1 MRFNDSKIQK
11 FNDSTIQKFN
21 DSGIRNQES
30 GIVYVYDGTF
40 DGFLTAVFDIYASK
54 CKPLQIVN
62 ERLWQQG
69 FFETPVRVVADAVKS
84 ERVWN
89 GMAKRSNKR
98 VTRMFYLAFASELP
112 GIEMTLF
119 SYLEKLFAD
128 TTGAYYKNL
137 LDDHSFELYQTA
149 RKVSFEIHRFQGF
162 VRFQETS
169 DGLFF
174 AAIEPDHDIVSLLAP
189 HFARRYGSQ
198 PWVIYDRRRDKGV
211 FCKIPEIHEITLTDK
226 QFDTLTGDIH
236 PQVKAE
242 DEDLY
247 RSLWKAYYKAINIPE
262 RKNTR
267 LMLRLLPRR
276 YWKYLPEF

>member
-1 MRFNDSKIQK
+1 MMTNKPKPVD
-11 FNDSTIQKFN
+11 NHA
-21 DSGIRNQES
+21 
-30 GIVYVYDGTF
+30 VYVYDGTF
-40 DGFLTAVFDIYASK
+40 DGFLTVIFDIYASK
-54 CKPLQIVN
+54 QTPVQIVS
-62 ERLWQQG
+62 EHLWQPG
-69 FFETPVRVVADAVKS
+69 FFDTSVRTITDTAKS

-89 GMAKRSNKR
+89 GIAARSNKQ
-98 VTRMFYLAFASELP
+98 VTRMFFLAFASELA
-112 GIEMTLF
+112 GVEMTLY
-119 SYLEKLFAD
+119 SYLDKLFAD
-128 TTGAYYKNL
+128 TTGTYFKNL
-137 LDDHSFELYQTA
+137 LDNHSFELYQVS
-149 RKVSFEIHRFQGF
+149 RKVSHEIHRFHGF

-189 HFARRYGSQ
+189 HFARRYGNQ

-211 FCKIPEIHEITLTDK
+211 FYKKPEIHEITLTDK
-226 QFDTLTGDIH
+226 QFNSITGDILH
-236 PQVKAE
+236 HVKSE

-276 YWKYLPEF
+276 YWKYLPEKQQ

>member
-1 MRFNDSKIQK
+1 M
-11 FNDSTIQKFN
+11 TINKPKPVEN
-21 DSGIRNQES
+21 NV
-30 GIVYVYDGTF
+30 VYLYDGTF
-40 DGFLTAVFDIYASK
+40 DGFLTVIFDIYSSK
-54 CKPLQIVN
+54 QAPLQIIS
-62 ERLWQQG
+62 ERLWQPG
-69 FFETPVRVVADAVKS
+69 FFETAVHINTDNIKS

-89 GMAKRSNKR
+89 GIAARSNKK
-98 VTRMFYLAFASELP
+98 VTRMFFLAFVSELA

-119 SYLEKLFAD
+119 RYLEKLFAD
-128 TTGAYYKNL
+128 TTGTYYKNL
-137 LDDHSFELYQTA
+137 LDDHSYELYQVS
-149 RKVSFEIHRFQGF
+149 RKVSHEIHRFHGF

-211 FCKIPEIHEITLTDK
+211 FYQKPEIHEITLTDK
-226 QFDTLTGDIH
+226 QFNAVTGDIL
-236 PQVKAE
+236 QNIKSE

-276 YWKYLPEF
+276 YWKYLPEKQ

>member
-1 MRFNDSKIQK
+1 MKVLYI
-11 FNDSTIQKFN
+11 
-21 DSGIRNQES
+21 
-30 GIVYVYDGTF
+30 YDGTF
-40 DGFLTAVFDIYASK
+40 DGFLTTIFDIYASK
-54 CKPLQIVN
+54 QKPEQIVK
-62 ERLWQQG
+62 EHLWQSG
-69 FFETPVRVVADAVKS
+69 FFETPAHITTDSAKS

-89 GMAKRSNKR
+89 GIAKRTNKR
-98 VTRMFYLAFASELP
+98 VTRMLYLAFVSELP
-112 GIEMTLF
+112 AVEMTLY
-119 SYLEKLFAD
+119 SYLEKLFDDA
-128 TTGAYYKNL
+128 TGTYHKNL

-189 HFARRYGSQ
+189 YFARRYGSQ
-198 PWVIYDRRRDKGV
+198 PWVIYDRRRDKGI
-211 FCKIPEIHEITLTDK
+211 FYKKPEIHEITLTDK
-226 QFDTLTGDIH
+226 QFNTFTGDIH
-236 PQVKAE
+236 QQVKSE
-242 DEDLY
+242 EEDLY

-276 YWKYLPEF
+276 YWKYLPEKQ

>member
-1 MRFNDSKIQK
+1 MRI
-11 FNDSTIQKFN
+11 
-21 DSGIRNQES
+21 
-30 GIVYVYDGTF
+30 
-40 DGFLTAVFDIYASK
+40 
-54 CKPLQIVN
+54 
-62 ERLWQQG
+62 
-69 FFETPVRVVADAVKS
+69 
-84 ERVWN
+84 
-89 GMAKRSNKR
+89 
-98 VTRMFYLAFASELP
+98 FYLAFASELP
-112 GIEMTLF
+112 SVEMTLY

-128 TTGAYYKNL
+128 TTGTYYKNF

-149 RKVSFEIHRFQGF
+149 RKVSLEIRRLQGF

-198 PWVIYDRRRDKGV
+198 PWVIYDRRRDKGI
-211 FCKIPEIHEITLTDK
+211 FYKKPEIHEITLTEK
-226 QFDTLTGDIH
+226 QFNTFTGDIH
-236 PQVKAE
+236 QQVKSE
-242 DEDLY
+242 EEDLY

-276 YWKYLPEF
+276 YWKYLPEKN

>member
-1 MRFNDSKIQK
+1 MTYLYDS
-11 FNDSTIQKFN
+11 
-21 DSGIRNQES
+21 
-30 GIVYVYDGTF
+30 TF
-40 DGFLTAVFDIYASK
+40 DGFLTVVFDIYASK
-54 CKPLQIVN
+54 QKPVQIVR
-62 ERLWQQG
+62 EHLWQPE
-69 FFETPVRVVADAVKS
+69 FFETPVHVITDAVKS

-89 GMAKRSNKR
+89 GIFARSNKQ

-112 GIEMTLF
+112 GIEMTLYA
-119 SYLEKLFAD
+119 YLEKLFAD
-128 TTGAYYKNL
+128 TTGIYYKNL

-169 DGLFF
+169 EGLFF

-198 PWVIYDRRRDKGV
+198 PWVIYDRRRDKGI
-211 FCKIPEIHEITLTDK
+211 FYEKSKIHEIMLTDP
-226 QFDTLTGDIH
+226 QFDAMTGNIL
-236 PQVKAE
+236 QQAKAE

-247 RSLWKAYYKAINIPE
+247 RRLWKAYYKAINIPE

-276 YWKYLPEF
+276 YWKYLPEKQ

>member
-1 MRFNDSKIQK
+1 MSEIALNKNTAYSI
-11 FNDSTIQKFN
+11 
-21 DSGIRNQES
+21 
-30 GIVYVYDGTF
+30 YVYDGTF
-40 DGFLTAVFDIYASK
+40 DGFLTVIFEIYSSK
-54 CKPLQIVN
+54 QKPVQIIS
-62 ERLWQQG
+62 EHLWQSG
-69 FFETPVRVVADAVKS
+69 FFETDVHISTDAAKS

-89 GMAKRSNKR
+89 GIAKRSNKQ

-112 GIEMTLF
+112 DVEMTLY

-128 TTGAYYKNL
+128 TTGTYYKNL
-137 LDDHSFELYQTA
+137 LDDHSFELYQIA
-149 RKVSFEIHRFQGF
+149 RKVSFEIHRFHGF

-198 PWVIYDRRRDKGV
+198 PWVIYDRRRDKGI
-211 FCKIPEIHEITLTDK
+211 FYKKPDIHEITLTDK
-226 QFDTLTGDIH
+226 QFNTITGDILQH
-236 PQVKAE
+236 VKSE

-276 YWKYLPEF
+276 YWKYLPEKQ